1 MPTNQS
7 AEVADIMPYYPA
19 IRSFLSNHHG
29 YYCEECLASR
39 LNLSVDKIRR
49 SVGQRTLAEIT
60 IAYRICQ
67 SCLDEKGVFALRTTA

>member
-1 MPTNQS
+1 
-7 AEVADIMPYYPA
+7 MPYYPA
-19 IRSFLSNHHG
+19 IRSFLSNHPG

-49 SVGQRTLAEIT
+49 SVGQRTLADVA

-67 SCLDEKGVFALRTTA
+67 SCLSEKGVFALRKSA